1 MKKIIAS
8 FTIVVYLAFACGVM
22 ITYHYCMD
30 RYDSFRLYQ
39 PVSDWC
45 SKCGMHTNGKGCCH
59 DQVRIVKIQDD
70 HQTSSVGFS
79 IDKLQPVVTSLSQFL
94 IAEVINNDVSLNRT
108 DHSPPLILSRQ
119 DVYIQNRV
127 FRI

>member
-8 FTIVVYLAFACGVM
+8 FTILVYLAFACGVM
-22 ITYHYCMD
+22 VTYHYCMD

-39 PVSDWC
+39 APRDWC

-59 DQVRIVKIQDD
+59 DQVKIVKIQDD
-70 HQTSSVGFS
+70 HQTSSVALS
-79 IDKLQPVVTSLSQFL
+79 IDKLQPVIASLSQFL
-94 IAEVINNDVSLNRT
+94 FANIINKDVSLNRT
-108 DHSPPLILSRQ
+108 DHSPPLVLSQQ